1 LRKVPDMFSIFK
13 KNKKEEVG
21 IDKHNF
27 EIDLIACVLAYEVA
41 RADGDISED
50 ELSSLLKEIEKITA
64 DVDKD
69 SNEIFN
75 LIKNYSE
82 DSVSFHEF
90 ISDINNDFTKED
102 KLELIQYL
110 WDVAYADNV
119 LDVNEE
125 RLIRRIANLINLK
138 DLDVLRLKDKAK
150 K

>member
-1 LRKVPDMFSIFK
+1 MFNIFK
-13 KNKKEEVG
+13 KNKNEEVT

-41 RADGDISED
+41 RADGNISDD
-50 ELSSLLKEIEKITA
+50 ELNSLLDEIKKITA
-64 DVDKD
+64 DVNKNPD
-69 SNEIFN
+69 EIFS

-82 DSVSFHEF
+82 NSVSFHEF
-90 ISDINNDFTKED
+90 ILDINNDFNKEE

-110 WDVAYADNV
+110 WNVEYADNI

-138 DLDVLRLKDKAK
+138 DLDVLKLKDKAK
-150 K
+150 N

>member
-1 LRKVPDMFSIFK
+1 MFNIFK
-13 KNKKEEVG
+13 KNKNEEIN

-41 RADGDISED
+41 RADGNISD
-50 ELSSLLKEIEKITA
+50 NELNSLLKEIEKITA
-64 DVDKD
+64 DVNKNPD
-69 SNEIFN
+69 EIFS
-75 LIKNYSE
+75 LIENYSE
-82 DSVSFHEF
+82 NSVSFHEF
-90 ISDINNDFTKED
+90 ISDINNDFNKEE

-138 DLDVLRLKDKAK
+138 DLDVLKLKDKAK
-150 K
+150 N

>member
-1 LRKVPDMFSIFK
+1 MFNIFK
-13 KNKKEEVG
+13 KNKNEEIN

-41 RADGDISED
+41 RADGNISD
-50 ELSSLLKEIEKITA
+50 NELNSLLKEIEKITV
-64 DVDKD
+64 DVNKNPD
-69 SNEIFN
+69 EIFS
-75 LIKNYSE
+75 LIENYSE
-82 DSVSFHEF
+82 NSVSFHEF
-90 ISDINNDFTKED
+90 ISDINNDFNKKD

-138 DLDVLRLKDKAK
+138 DLDVLKLKDKAK
-150 K
+150 N

>member
-1 LRKVPDMFSIFK
+1 MFNIFK
-13 KNKKEEVG
+13 KNKNEEVT

-41 RADGDISED
+41 RADGNISDD
-50 ELSSLLKEIEKITA
+50 ELNSLLDEIKKITA
-64 DVDKD
+64 DVNKNPD
-69 SNEIFN
+69 EIFS

-82 DSVSFHEF
+82 NSVSFHEF
-90 ISDINNDFTKED
+90 ILDINNDFNKEE

-110 WDVAYADNV
+110 WNVAYADNI

-138 DLDVLRLKDKAK
+138 DLDVLKLKDKAK
-150 K
+150 N

>member
-1 LRKVPDMFSIFK
+1 MFNIFK
-13 KNKKEEVG
+13 KNKKEEAN

-41 RADGDISED
+41 RADGSISED
-50 ELSSLLKEIEKITA
+50 ELDSLLKEIEKVTE
-64 DVDKD
+64 DVDK
-69 SNEIFN
+69 SPNEIFN

-82 DSVSFHEF
+82 NSVSFHEF
-90 ISDINNDFTKED
+90 ISDINNDFTRED
-102 KLELIQYL
+102 KLKLIHYL
-110 WDVAYADNV
+110 WDVAYADNI

-125 RLIRRIANLINLK
+125 RLIRRIADLINLK

>member
-1 LRKVPDMFSIFK
+1 MFNIFK
-13 KNKKEEVG
+13 KNKNEEVT

-41 RADGDISED
+41 RADGNISDD

-64 DVDKD
+64 DVDKNPD
-69 SNEIFN
+69 EIFN

-82 DSVSFHEF
+82 NSVSFHEF
-90 ISDINNDFTKED
+90 ITDINNDFVKED
-102 KLELIQYL
+102 KLELINYL
-110 WDVAYADNV
+110 WDVAYADNI

-125 RLIRRIANLINLK
+125 RLIRRIADLINLK

-150 K
+150 N

>member
-1 LRKVPDMFSIFK
+1 MFNIFK
-13 KNKKEEVG
+13 KNKKEETY

-41 RADGDISED
+41 RADGEISED

-64 DVDKD
+64 NTSKD
-69 SNEIFN
+69 SNEIFD

-82 DSVSFHEF
+82 NSVSFHEF

-102 KLELIQYL
+102 KLELIHYL
-110 WDVAYADNV
+110 WDVAYADNL

-150 K
+150 N

>member
-1 LRKVPDMFSIFK
+1 MFNIFK
-13 KNKKEEVG
+13 KNKKEEAD

-41 RADGDISED
+41 RADGNISED

-64 DVDKD
+64 DTSKD
-69 SNEIFN
+69 SNEIFD
-75 LIKNYSE
+75 LIENYSE
-82 DSVSFHEF
+82 NSVSFHEF
-90 ISDINNDFTKED
+90 ISDINNDFNKKD

-138 DLDVLRLKDKAK
+138 DLDVLKLKDKAK
-150 K
+150 N

>member
-1 LRKVPDMFSIFK
+1 MFNIFK
-13 KNKKEEVG
+13 KNKNEEEA

-41 RADGDISED
+41 RADGNISDD
-50 ELSSLLKEIEKITA
+50 ELNSLLNEIEKITA
-64 DVDKD
+64 DVNKNPD
-69 SNEIFN
+69 EIFS

-82 DSVSFHEF
+82 NSVSFHEF
-90 ISDINNDFTKED
+90 ISDINNDFNKEE

-150 K
+150 N

>member
-1 LRKVPDMFSIFK
+1 MFNIFK
-13 KNKKEEVG
+13 KNKNEEVT

-41 RADGDISED
+41 RVDGNISDD
-50 ELSSLLKEIEKITA
+50 ELNSLLNEIEKITA
-64 DVDKD
+64 DVNKNPD
-69 SNEIFN
+69 EIFS

-82 DSVSFHEF
+82 NSVSFHEF
-90 ISDINNDFTKED
+90 ISDINNDFNKEE

-150 K
+150 N

>member
-1 LRKVPDMFSIFK
+1 MFNIFK
-13 KNKKEEVG
+13 KNKNEEEA

-41 RADGDISED
+41 RVDGNISDD
-50 ELSSLLKEIEKITA
+50 ELNSLLNEIEKITA
-64 DVDKD
+64 DVNKNPD
-69 SNEIFN
+69 EIFS

-82 DSVSFHEF
+82 NSVSFHEF
-90 ISDINNDFTKED
+90 ISDINNDFNKEE

-150 K
+150 N

>member
-1 LRKVPDMFSIFK
+1 MFNIFK
-13 KNKKEEVG
+13 KENRKKETDVN
-21 IDKHNF
+21 KHNF

-41 RADGDISED
+41 RADGNISDD
-50 ELSSLLKEIEKITA
+50 ELGSLLKEIEKITA
-64 DVDKD
+64 DVDKNRD
-69 SNEIFN
+69 EIFD

-82 DSVSFHEF
+82 NSVSFHEF
-90 ISDINNDFTKED
+90 ISDINNDFSRAD
-102 KLELIQYL
+102 KLELIHYL

>member
-1 LRKVPDMFSIFK
+1 MFNIFK

-21 IDKHNF
+21 INKYNF

-41 RADGDISED
+41 RADGNISDD
-50 ELSSLLKEIEKITA
+50 ELNSLLKEIKKITE
-64 DVDKD
+64 DVNKNPD
-69 SNEIFN
+69 EIYS

-82 DSVSFHEF
+82 SSVSFHEF
-90 ISDINNDFTKED
+90 ISDINNDFDKD
-102 KLELIQYL
+102 AKLELIRYL

-138 DLDVLRLKDKAK
+138 DLDVLKLKDKAK
-150 K
+150 N